1 MRTNGLPRGADTTTV
16 VGARTTWRSRAP
28 VLRATRDG
36 EKLMQSR
43 DGFAESGS
51 PPKPRDPSSAPSPV
65 PDNAHN
71 TVTRALRLAVGLC
84 VAEHHDGIETLR
96 RCVRRAREDGVTP
109 ERVVV
114 LVHTAWD
121 EYAGQPDGNA
131 DRDGKRLR
139 LTGIALDAYFA
150 AQ

>member
-1 MRTNGLPRGADTTTV
+1 MP
-16 VGARTTWRSRAP
+16 SH
-28 VLRATRDG
+28 
-36 EKLMQSR
+36 
-43 DGFAESGS
+43 DGFVESGS
-51 PPKPRDPSSAPSPV
+51 PLKPRDGSSAPSPV
-65 PDNAHN
+65 PDYADN
-71 TVTRALRLAVGLC
+71 TVTRALHLAVGLC
-84 VAEHHDGIETLR
+84 VAEHDDGIETLR
-96 RCVRRAREDGVTP
+96 RCVRTAREDGVKP

-121 EYAGQPDGNA
+121 EYASQADTNA

>member
-1 MRTNGLPRGADTTTV
+1 
-16 VGARTTWRSRAP
+16 
-28 VLRATRDG
+28 
-36 EKLMQSR
+36 MQSR

-51 PPKPRDPSSAPSPV
+51 PLKPSDGSSAPSPV
-65 PDNAHN
+65 PDNAGN
-71 TVTRALRLAVGLC
+71 TMAGALRLAVGLC
-84 VAEHHDGIETLR
+84 VAEHHDGLETLR
-96 RCVRRAREDGVTP
+96 RCVRTAREDGVKP

-121 EYAGQPDGNA
+121 EYAGQAGAIA